1 MAHEY
6 FQQFAQAGHH
16 VFTVNRIIQ
25 NANGTKSCGCENP
38 KCTAIGKHPIAD
50 NWQKTPLWDE
60 DQIAEMAIAIKSL
73 GRGYGVLCNDLLVID
88 IDARNGGVAS
98 YQALLD
104 RFPTIA
110 GCGLIVETGSGN
122 GSKHLYFKLDHE
134 TKVVQSHKD
143 FPGID
148 FKHSGFVIGPG
159 SPHASGTPYK
169 VLSGSIDDIDEAPAE
184 LVEFLKKKPALRY
197 EYDGR
202 EMSISD
208 DTLRSMLDSIDCYD
222 AYEDWVHV
230 GMALHHATD
239 GNGVDLWR
247 DWSAKSA
254 KYDESQIDHRW
265 HGFGKSN
272 NPITVGTLI
281 KLAKDNGWIE
291 PVTMDGSEPE
301 LQGWFARAVTGSPVV
316 EGVTKEDIEKAHNP
330 IKNCPVDVSTI
341 DLTNPPGFTGEVA
354 RWIHTQCAYPRPD
367 IAAAGALFALGNI
380 AGLRHIEE
388 GPHQTRTNL
397 AFFCVA
403 GSGTGK
409 DSVLSAVKKLIH
421 TAGLTK
427 IVHGGFKSDRE
438 IYANLMRQQMA
449 CYMVDE
455 IGGRLAKIANARKGG
470 AAHLDGV
477 MESFMEIYTKSNSL
491 ISLTGDA
498 KADMDKELRDEY
510 AKFQAKIDNNEDKS
524 GFAERAIKSIEK
536 RLAADGVIEN
546 PFLSLIGFTTPRGFA
561 QVMTL
566 ENVETGFLGRTVL
579 VHEPDNNPLPNPD
592 FTKQPIPMG
601 MELRLKQLA
610 WGPNGDVLNDYR
622 IEYYGE
628 PKKIGHTDDAKRLLS
643 DLQGWCWQLTQS
655 HIDSQGGTFAA
666 LYRRLYEKIIKL
678 ATVMGA
684 ADGVIDVDH
693 IAYATAM
700 SLRDIHEK
708 VQAVTIEDA
717 SFDRTDKLMMTIIR
731 IVESNKQGMTMAQI
745 LNRSSFRKFRREDVE
760 NGVKTLAELGK
771 LRKED
776 DIDKRSGKPLVR
788 YFPT

>member
-16 VFTVNRIIQ
+16 VFTVNRIIDH
-25 NANGTKSCGCENP
+25 GGRKSCGCENP
-38 KCTAIGKHPIAD
+38 KCTAVGKHPIAD

-60 DQIAEMAIAIKSL
+60 DQIAEMAIAIRSL

-98 YQALLD
+98 YRALLD

-122 GSKHLYFKLDHE
+122 GSRHLYFKLGNE
-134 TKVVQSHKD
+134 TKTIQSHED
-143 FPGID
+143 YPGID

-159 SPHASGTPYK
+159 CPHASGRTYT
-169 VLSGSIDDIDEAPAE
+169 VLSGSIDEIDEAPAD

-197 EYDGR
+197 QYEGR

-208 DTLRSMLDSIDCYD
+208 ATLKSMLESIDCYD
-222 AYEDWVHV
+222 DYEDWVSV

-247 DWSAKSA
+247 EWSSQSS
-254 KYDESQIDHRW
+254 KYDDSQIDHRW
-265 HGFGKSN
+265 HGFGKSS

-281 KLAKDNGWIE
+281 KKAKDNGWIE
-291 PVTMDGSEPE
+291 PVTMDGHEPE
-301 LQGWFARAVTGSPVV
+301 LQGWFAKAVTGSPVV

-341 DLTNPPGFTGEVA
+341 DLTQPPGFTGEVT
-354 RWIHTQCAYPRPD
+354 RWINTQCADPRLEL
-367 IAAAGALFALGNI
+367 AAAGALFALGNI
-380 AGLRHIEE
+380 VGLRHVEDS
-388 GPHQTRTNL
+388 PYQTKTNL
-397 AFFCVA
+397 AFFCIA

-409 DSVLSAVKKLIH
+409 DSVLSAVKRLMQK
-421 TAGLTK
+421 AGLIR

-438 IYANLMRQQMA
+438 IYANLIRNQMA
-449 CYMVDE
+449 CYIVDE

-477 MESFMEIYTKSNSL
+477 MESFMEIYTKASSF

-498 KADMDKELRDEY
+498 KADMDKDLRDEY
-510 AKFQAKIDNNEDKS
+510 AKFQAKIDNNEDPN
-524 GFAERAIKSIEK
+524 GFAERALKSIEA
-536 RLAADGVIEN
+536 RLSAEGVIEA
-546 PFLSLIGFTTPRGFA
+546 PFLSLMGFATPRQFSSL
-561 QVMTL
+561 MTI

-579 VHEPDNNPLPNPD
+579 IQEHDNNPQPNPN
-592 FTKQPIPMG
+592 FTRPPMPMG
-601 MELRLKQLA
+601 MELKLKQLA
-610 WGPNGDVLNDYR
+610 WGGNDASNEYR
-622 IEYYGE
+622 IEYYGKPE
-628 PKKIGHTDDAKRLLS
+628 KVGHTEEAKNLLK

-655 HIDSQGGTFAA
+655 HIDSHGGTFTA

-678 ATVMGA
+678 AVVMGA
-684 ADGVIDVDH
+684 ADGIIDVDH

-717 SFDRTDKLMMTIIR
+717 SFDRADKMMMTILR

-745 LNRSSFRKFRREDVE
+745 LNRSSFRKFRKEDVE
-760 NGVKTLAELGK
+760 NGIRTLAENGK
-771 LRKED
+771 IRAQD
-776 DIDKRSGKPLVR
+776 DVDKRSGKPLVR
-788 YFPT
+788 YFPN